1 MKRQT
6 LLLAAALLVL
16 PASLAAQSSA
26 SADASATASATA
38 ARSADEQAVRAAL
51 EHYLLGHATGDPEHF
66 RAIFHPDSK
75 LLWMRE
81 GQLATRTSAEYIAG
95 ASGRPAPDE
104 AQRRRWIESV
114 DVTGDAAVAKIILD
128 YPTVLMTD
136 YMTLLRIDGEWKI
149 INKSFNVQPKNR

>member
-1 MKRQT
+1 MRRPT
-6 LLLAAALLVL
+6 LVLAAALLAL
-16 PASLAAQSSA
+16 PVSLAAQATATTS
-26 SADASATASATA
+26 ASATAPAQAT
-38 ARSADEQAVRAAL
+38 RSAEEQAVRAAL

-114 DVTGDAAVAKIILD
+114 DVTGDAAVAKVILD

-136 YMTLLRIDGEWKI
+136 YMTLLKVDGEWKI
-149 INKSFNVQPKNR
+149 INKSFNVQPKTR